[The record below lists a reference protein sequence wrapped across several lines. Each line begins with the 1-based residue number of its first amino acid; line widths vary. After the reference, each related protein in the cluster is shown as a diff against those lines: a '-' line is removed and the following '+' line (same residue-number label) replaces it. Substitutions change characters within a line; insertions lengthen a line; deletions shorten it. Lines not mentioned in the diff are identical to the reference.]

1 MKSFHLCLYLLI
13 AYTLISCS
21 YGTET
26 KIHNQLDDTL
36 VVEINDETY
45 TLAPN
50 RLVEVSYKYGENSI
64 KSTYKNTVI
73 VDTIV
78 NITRVMTDEGALL
91 NVTGKPYYIMMQRY
105 GNSFLDNNPVY
116 EQMIARDSTALE
128 NSYLAEYQENK
139 RKRMLERMKIV
150 VIDSVTIIGDIET
163 IPANQIVIPRDWY
176 YHLNSPFEESI
187 ETNNAN
193 DSYFGKSVKKIFSE
207 KELVAY
213 WNSEE

>member
-1 MKSFHLCLYLLI
+1 M
-13 AYTLISCS
+13 
-21 YGTET
+21 
-26 KIHNQLDDTL
+26 
-36 VVEINDETY
+36 VEINDETY

>member
-1 MKSFHLCLYLLI
+1 MKPFHLCVYLI
-13 AYTLISCS
+13 MICTLISCS
-21 YGTET
+21 FGTET

-50 RLVEVSYKYGENSI
+50 RSVEVSYEYGENKI

-78 NITRVMTDEGALL
+78 NITRIMTEDGALI
-91 NVTGKPYYIMMQRY
+91 NVTGKPYYIMLQRY

-128 NSYLAEYQENK
+128 NDYIAEYQEQK

-150 VIDSVTIIGDIET
+150 VIDSVTIVGDIET

-187 ETNNAN
+187 ESNDVN
-193 DSYFGKSVKKIFSE
+193 DSFFGKSVKKIFSE
-207 KELVAY
+207 KELVDY

>member
-1 MKSFHLCLYLLI
+1 MKLFHLCVYLI
-13 AYTLISCS
+13 MICTLISCS
-21 YGTET
+21 FGTET

-45 TLAPN
+45 TLEPN
-50 RLVEVSYKYGENSI
+50 RLVEISCEYGENSI

-73 VDTIV
+73 VDTVV
-78 NITRVMTDEGALL
+78 NITRIMTDDGALI
-91 NVTGKPYYIMMQRY
+91 NVTGKPYYIMTQRY
-105 GNSFLDNNPVY
+105 GNSILDNPIY
-116 EQMIARDSTALE
+116 EQMIARDSTAYE
-128 NSYLAEYQENK
+128 NSALAEYQEKK

-176 YHLNSPFEESI
+176 YHLNSQFEESI
-187 ETNNAN
+187 ETNNVN

-207 KELVAY
+207 QDLIDY
-213 WNSEE
+213 WNSLE